1 MTRKEVKAFLS
12 EYRQCM
18 AKVYRLT
25 DEMKR
30 LTASANCIK
39 REIEEYKSRCELI
52 ESIINSHTDFTQ
64 REILIRRF
72 IYGDT
77 IEEVAEKLCYSP
89 RHIQRLTDLAIVSL
103 MVKVEKAA

>member
-12 EYRQCM
+12 EYRECM
-18 AKVYRLT
+18 AKAYRLT
-25 DEMKR
+25 DEIKR
-30 LTASANCIK
+30 LTASADCI
-39 REIEEYKSRCELI
+39 RMEIEECKSRCELI

-77 IEEVAEKLCYSP
+77 IEKVAEKLCYSP